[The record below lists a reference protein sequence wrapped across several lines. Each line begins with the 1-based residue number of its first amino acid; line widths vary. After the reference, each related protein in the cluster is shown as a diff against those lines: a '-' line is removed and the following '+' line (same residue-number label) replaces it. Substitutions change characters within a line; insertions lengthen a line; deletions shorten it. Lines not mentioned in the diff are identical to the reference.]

1 MDIGI
6 DQNDALEGGEDVA
19 EFGGVGLQEL
29 PACRHVEEEVIDLE
43 VTTHRTGG
51 RLLSRH
57 LRACY
62 HQTRT
67 YLILLTAR
75 EQLYLSHSS
84 DRGQGLTTESHGA
97 KGKEIVGLED
107 LGGGMALERETGIG
121 LRHALTVV
129 DDLDGGPASID
140 NQHMN
145 RRGTCI
151 DGILDQ
157 LLDYGSRALDHLT
170 SSYLVGD
177 TIGEKMNHI
186 GHFLPRQ
193 LKISSRL
200 SGRI

>member
-1 MDIGI
+1 
-6 DQNDALEGGEDVA
+6 
-19 EFGGVGLQEL
+19 
-29 PACRHVEEEVIDLE
+29 
-43 VTTHRTGG
+43 
-51 RLLSRH
+51 
-57 LRACY
+57 
-62 HQTRT
+62 
-67 YLILLTAR
+67 
-75 EQLYLSHSS
+75 
-84 DRGQGLTTESHGA
+84 
-97 KGKEIVGLED
+97 
-107 LGGGMALERETGIG
+107 MALERETGIG

-177 TIGEKMNHI
+177 TVGEKMDHI
-186 GHFLPRQ
+186 GHFLLRQ

-200 SGRI
+200 SGRT